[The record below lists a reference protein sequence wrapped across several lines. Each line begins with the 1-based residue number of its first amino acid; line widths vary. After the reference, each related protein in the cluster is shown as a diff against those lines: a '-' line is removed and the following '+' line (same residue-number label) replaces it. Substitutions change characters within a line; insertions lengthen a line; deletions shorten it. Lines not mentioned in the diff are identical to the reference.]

1 MTFQEVEEIFNRS
14 WRFAFSKKKFL
25 LVFASLLACGVLVV
39 FCKTLSFAAGPWVVM
54 SLSFLPVFLCTGV
67 LLGTGV
73 LLSRIYYH
81 EVKGNTI
88 QFRKLLVDSF
98 EVFMGAAYL
107 SLPMALGYLLLWTM
121 MGIFYLLKS
130 LPMIG
135 EGIGI
140 LLSFGP
146 FLLVLASLLLGLFSL
161 LVLFYATPHIALKK
175 QVQFHIAEEILDR
188 LKISPF
194 SNILLLLIGLAPV
207 LVCIGF
213 LTLAAFLTG
222 LGYVTAK
229 AVLAVSLQWFF
240 IMIPFSLLLTPFVVF
255 FFNFSTESFGLFS
268 RRSRIKERAQEEECV
283 SRL

>member
-1 MTFQEVEEIFNRS
+1 
-14 WRFAFSKKKFL
+14 
-25 LVFASLLACGVLVV
+25 
-39 FCKTLSFAAGPWVVM
+39 
-54 SLSFLPVFLCTGV
+54 
-67 LLGTGV
+67 
-73 LLSRIYYH
+73 
-81 EVKGNTI
+81 
-88 QFRKLLVDSF
+88 
-98 EVFMGAAYL
+98 
-107 SLPMALGYLLLWTM
+107 

-175 QVQFHIAEEILDR
+175 QVQFYIAEEILDR

-194 SNILLLLIGLAPV
+194 SNIILLLIGLAPV
-207 LVCIGF
+207 LVCVGF
-213 LTLAAFLTG
+213 LTLAAYLTG

-229 AVLAVSLQWFF
+229 AVLGVSLQWFF

-255 FFNFSTESFGLFS
+255 FFNFATESFGLFS
-268 RRSRIKERAQEEECV
+268 RRTRSKERVPGEECA
-283 SRL
+283 SQL

>member
-1 MTFQEVEEIFNRS
+1 MTFLEVEEIFNRA
-14 WRFAFSKKKFL
+14 WRFAFSRKKFL

-39 FCKTLSFAAGPWVVM
+39 FCKTLSFAAGPWIVM

-107 SLPMALGYLLLWTM
+107 SLPMALGYLLLWVL

-146 FLLVLASLLLGLFSL
+146 FLLVLASLLLGFFSL

-175 QVQFHIAEEILDR
+175 QMHFHIAEEILDR
-188 LKISPF
+188 LRISPF
-194 SNILLLLIGLAPV
+194 SNIILLMVGLAP
-207 LVCIGF
+207 LLACTGL

-222 LGYVTAK
+222 LGYITAK
-229 AVLAVSLQWFF
+229 AVLGVSLQWFF

-255 FFNFSTESFGLFS
+255 FFNFATESFGLFS
-268 RRSRIKERAQEEECV
+268 RRARKEKIIGEECV
-283 SRL
+283 SQL